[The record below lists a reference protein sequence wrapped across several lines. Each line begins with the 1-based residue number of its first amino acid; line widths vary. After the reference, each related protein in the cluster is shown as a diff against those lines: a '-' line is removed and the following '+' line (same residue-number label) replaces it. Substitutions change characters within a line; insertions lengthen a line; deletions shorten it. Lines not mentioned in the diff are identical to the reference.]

1 MEDLAPFPRLSYEQ
15 GEHNS
20 FYFSEEILST
30 CDSAKDIVVCDRATL
45 FNLLI
50 GLDGYTICSG
60 IISEKLNGPNILA
73 TPLDVD
79 EKIEIGYI
87 LHNKVAA
94 GKYCRNYIE
103 ALKKNTQSV

>member
-1 MEDLAPFPRLSYEQ
+1 M
-15 GEHNS
+15 
-20 FYFSEEILST
+20 ST

-73 TPLDVD
+73 IPLDVD

-94 GKYCRNYIE
+94 GKYCRQYIE